1 MATRL
6 AITLVVASL
15 LYTHGLY
22 AQSERGNISGI
33 VSDPQGA
40 AVAGATIKIVNRD
53 TNATVNAVTGST
65 GEYNAPNLSPGTY
78 RIEITAPGF
87 KRFVQENVI
96 VAAASTLRSDIQLQL
111 GQVSETVE
119 VSASAV
125 VIQTDNAKI
134 STQVQNKLVDEL
146 AAGRRRR
153 DAKPVQPGGRRAGS
167 KKGKRSTAVARRRT
181 GGSVGR
187 DARRPLCRH
196 QPLLRH
202 GRSGAQHTVRRS
214 ADRVHGRHQR
224 LQSRVRSGRRRRDDI
239 RVQIGN
245 ERVPRVRSTTS
256 CATTRWMR
264 AASSREP
271 DRYTARTTSASPP
284 AVPSYIPKLYDG
296 RNKTFFFASFEGF
309 RNRVGANDTILTVPT
324 PEMYR
329 GDFSNWVDQNN
340 RLIPI
345 YDPANTASEPERQ
358 RVHSRSVLRTTRF
371 PLSDFSHLK
380 QSSHPVRSRP

>member
-96 VAAASTLRSDIQLQL
+96 VAAASTLRSDMQLQL

-125 VIQTDNAKI
+125 VIQTDNAKV

-146 AAGRRRR
+146 PLVVGGAMRSPFNLVAVAAE
-153 DAKPVQPGGRRAGS
+153 AKRQRPA
-167 KKGKRSTAVARRRT
+167 AVARRRS
-181 GGSVGR
+181 GRSVGR
-187 DARRPLCRH
+187 DARRPLRRH
-196 QPLLRH
+196 QSLLRH
-202 GRSGAQHTVRRS
+202 GRSGAEHALRRS
-214 ADRVHGRHQR
+214 ADRVHGRYQR
-224 LQSRVRSGRRRRDDI
+224 IQSRVRSGRRRRDDV
-239 RVQIGN
+239 RFQVGN
-245 ERVPRVRSTTS
+245 ERIPRLGLRLPAQRRHGCARLLRANHARS
-256 CATTRWMR
+256 
-264 AASSREP
+264 
-271 DRYTARTTSASPP
+271 TARTTS
-284 AVPSYIPKLYDG
+284 V
-296 RNKTFFFASFEGF
+296 
-309 RNRVGANDTILTVPT
+309 
-324 PEMYR
+324 
-329 GDFSNWVDQNN
+329 
-340 RLIPI
+340 
-345 YDPANTASEPERQ
+345 
-358 RVHSRSVLRTTRF
+358 
-371 PLSDFSHLK
+371 
-380 QSSHPVRSRP
+380 